1 LNEIGPELTSMASLV
16 VISPQL
22 PEYSRSVRKEKGLT
36 FDFLSDPGNQVAEL
50 FGVRFAL
57 PEQERS
63 NYRSLG
69 LDLPVL
75 NGDDSWALPLPARFI
90 LDQEGVVRDAVI
102 QTDITV
108 RPDPQT
114 ALEILHSMRA
124 A

>member
-1 LNEIGPELTSMASLV
+1 MASLV

-114 ALEILHSMRA
+114 ALEILHSLRA